1 MRNLAIA
8 ALVAVSSAA
17 LAQGTPVPPLGP
29 DNGFFQPTPYNHP
42 ALTHD
47 PALPAQ
53 APSPG

>member
-8 ALVAVSSAA
+8 ALFAVSSAA
-17 LAQGTPVPPLGP
+17 LALGTPVPPLGP
-29 DNGFFQPTPYNHP
+29 DNGFFRPTPYNHP